1 MKGVLIMLAIILVAV
16 FTGTWIFGGL
26 AWLFDAISNIF
37 SFLAELFNL
46 FGWSSGII

>member
-1 MKGVLIMLAIILVAV
+1 MKGILIMLAIILVAV

-26 AWLFDAISNIF
+26 AWVFDVIANIF